1 MPMLLLQL
9 QCHYRRRHCRRRW
22 CGYGHRDDD
31 YINIIEQQLAL
42 HNHHVVCQCFIIST
56 IYNYNILLEAVAEA
70 VFFFY
75 YFLFSHWKIII
86 PRRQH

>member
-1 MPMLLLQL
+1 MLLLHQL
-9 QCHYRRRHCRRRW
+9 QCHYRRCHCRRRW

-31 YINIIEQQLAL
+31 YINIIEQHLAL